1 MFSKTNKN
9 TRIDADQREQYD
21 YARKRIKQKKGLM
34 RHFII
39 FLVGSILLLVI
50 NLVLKKGE
58 DFLIKDW
65 SVWAVLLWSFLLLI
79 HVFNVFVMNKFMGKE
94 WENQQLEKLKKQQQ
108 IRIAQLK
115 KQAVQEVTVDEVKS
129 SRETEA
135 LNPATQIPEVK
146 KNNPNQL
153 PPEQG

>member
-9 TRIDADQREQYD
+9 DRIDAENREQYE

-39 FLVGSILLLVI
+39 FLIGAVLLLVI

-58 DFLIKDW
+58 SFFIPDW
-65 SVWAVLLWSFLLLI
+65 SVWAVLLWIFILLV
-79 HVFNVFVMNKFMGKE
+79 HVFNVFIMNKFMGKE
-94 WENQQLEKLKKQQQ
+94 WENQQLEKLKKQQEN
-108 IRIAQLK
+108 RIAALK
-115 KQAVQEVTVDEVKS
+115 KQAVQEVTVDEVKA

-135 LNPATQIPEVK
+135 LNTPSQKPDIK
-146 KNNPNQL
+146 RNNPNKL
-153 PPEQG
+153 PPEQT

>member
-9 TRIDADQREQYD
+9 DRIDADQREQYD

-39 FLVGSILLLVI
+39 FLVGSVLLLVI

-58 DFLIKDW
+58 DFFIKDW
-65 SVWAVLLWSFLLLI
+65 AVWAVLVWSFLLLI
-79 HVFNVFVMNKFMGKE
+79 HVFNVFVMNRFMGKE
-94 WENQQLEKLKKQQQ
+94 WENQQLEKLKKKQET
-108 IRIAQLK
+108 RIAELK
-115 KQAVQEVTVDEVKS
+115 KQAIQEVTVEEVKA

-135 LNPATQIPEVK
+135 FQSPTQTLEVK
-146 KNNPNQL
+146 KNNPNEL
-153 PPEQG
+153 PPEQT